1 MLLLENK
8 FWKII
13 QARQTC
19 LSIQLSKASI
29 MIHNGNGYKTYDVFE
44 ILSRGIEWRGENAV
58 VQMRLRS
65 QVVGTCLC

>member
-29 MIHNGNGYKTYDVFE
+29 MIHNGNGYKTYDLFG
-44 ILSRGIEWRGENAV
+44 ILSRGIEW
-58 VQMRLRS
+58 
-65 QVVGTCLC
+65 